1 MLAKKTSKNQITLPK
16 AIVKQLPEVEYFE
29 VSLRK
34 GEVVLR
40 PVEVSVPEEK
50 VKAVRAKIR
59 SLGLTEKVVEQAIRW
74 ARGRQTDA
82 RRPGYE
88 HPHFGS
94 SLFRYRFSA
103 RPSVAIQTHHY
114 PALRSDSAGI
124 PPGPHLSQVP
134 LERARGQRTAR
145 RGVVAIC

>member
-40 PVEVSVPEEK
+40 PVEVSVPGEK

-74 ARGRQTDA
+74 ARDRQT
-82 RRPGYE
+82 
-88 HPHFGS
+88 
-94 SLFRYRFSA
+94 
-103 RPSVAIQTHHY
+103 
-114 PALRSDSAGI
+114 
-124 PPGPHLSQVP
+124 
-134 LERARGQRTAR
+134 
-145 RGVVAIC
+145 